1 MGSPWHADGGEAPA
15 IGCASR
21 ENKPRR
27 LIDAAVTPSNSRVM
41 QSTNDSDYLI
51 RVAHTVLTCDEDSRA
66 WRMQMPDRMARPER
80 FELPTLRFE
89 A

>member
-1 MGSPWHADGGEAPA
+1 MQ
-15 IGCASR
+15 R
-21 ENKPRR
+21 
-27 LIDAAVTPSNSRVM
+27 VTPSNSRVM
-41 QSTNDSDYLI
+41 SLNQRCGDYLI